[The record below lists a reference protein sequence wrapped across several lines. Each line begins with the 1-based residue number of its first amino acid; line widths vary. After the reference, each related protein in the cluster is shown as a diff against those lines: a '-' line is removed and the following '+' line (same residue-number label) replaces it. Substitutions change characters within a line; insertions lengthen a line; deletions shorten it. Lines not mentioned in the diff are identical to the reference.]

1 MNAEVLDIEISG
13 LVLSGDDPSLFR
25 DRRGRPRARGPNF
38 DEGYDFRTLVYGAF
52 EDAENDCVCVLCPPL
67 LNFRALIEETEFQ
80 LDGIPAHPRAILDLS
95 RCSVLLFDYVDAL
108 PASISLTHRLFG
120 GTVPILPSLVS
131 RFEGSNAIYAISKN
145 NDLQWIGDWLTYYV
159 RAHGLTS
166 AVLIDN
172 GSTDYRPED
181 LRKTV
186 ASVNGLKRAAVLRAR
201 YPFGPTVESTAGYAS
216 LYLQRSMIELVRR
229 HLLARARA
237 VMNADIDELIWSRTG
252 QSVFDATVE
261 EPDGYLRAG
270 AVWVYAK
277 DVPEGSGIRHMHHG
291 MVSASG
297 KPKSKRKWC
306 VAPTGA
312 KKGQQWLTHFMED
325 RRDPVHPDFL
335 LWHFRDVTTGWKEE
349 RLAADRPELVPAPEL
364 QTEMRRVF
372 GQDQDLPAASYPVT
386 SREDARP

>member
-52 EDAENDCVCVLCPPL
+52 EDAENDCICVLCPPL
-67 LNFRALIEETEFQ
+67 LNFRALIDETEFQ
-80 LDGIPAHPRAILDLS
+80 LDGIPVHPREILDLS
-95 RCSVLLFDYVDAL
+95 RCTVLLFDRGSTL
-108 PASISLTHRLFG
+108 PNSISLTHRLFG
-120 GTVPILPSLVS
+120 GRVPVLPSLLGQ
-131 RFEGSNAIYAISKN
+131 FEDSNAIYAISKN
-145 NDLQWIGDWLTYYV
+145 NDLEWIFDWLTYYV

-186 ASVNGLKRAAVLRAR
+186 AGVSGLKRAAILRAR

-216 LYLQRSMIELVRR
+216 LYLQRSMIELARR
-229 HLLARARA
+229 LLLARARA

-261 EPDGYLRAG
+261 APDGYLRAG
-270 AVWVYAK
+270 AVWVYAE
-277 DVPEGSGIRHMHHG
+277 DIPQAGGIRHMHHG

-306 VAPTGA
+306 VAPMGA
-312 KKGQQWLTHFMED
+312 KKGQQWLTHFLDD

-335 LWHFRDVTTGWKEE
+335 LWHFRQVTTGWKEE
-349 RLAADRPELVPAPEL
+349 RLAADRPDLVPDPEL
-364 QTEMRRVF
+364 QAEMRRVF
-372 GQDQDLPAASYPVT
+372 GRNQDLAVATEPAASPEGV
-386 SREDARP
+386 RP